1 MAEIKSTMEL
11 VLERAALMG
20 KATRE
25 EIEQEEAEKKGMQFT
40 AAYLN
45 QTIDSL
51 TKALND
57 QQAESQTAVRKGMM
71 TSLLHN
77 IFLARDE
84 DGTKRIDL
92 ALAGVLDLGGGAGDL
107 EAMCGELQKI
117 TGQYSQHREQLYQ
130 QLTEQ
135 MRMHFEQVLAQQ
147 QGGKPEGIS
156 IDPTTQPKFQE
167 EWAKVEGEL
176 DGQYGQALEQYKAQL
191 KQRVGL

>member
-11 VLERAALMG
+11 VLEKAAQMG

-25 EIEQEEAEKKGMQFT
+25 EIQLEEAEKKGMQLS

-45 QTIDSL
+45 QTEESL
-51 TKALND
+51 TNLLND
-57 QQAESQTAVRKGMM
+57 QSAESQAAVRKGML

-84 DGTKRIDL
+84 DGLKRIGL
-92 ALAGVLDLGGGAGDL
+92 ALTGILDLGGGAGDL
-107 EAMCGELQKI
+107 EAMCAEMRKI

-135 MRMHFEQVLAQQ
+135 MRMHFEQMVAQQ
-147 QGGKPEGIS
+147 TGGSTEGLN

-167 EWAKVEGEL
+167 EWSKVEGEL

-191 KQRVGL
+191 KQRVGI